1 MRYFLLLF
9 VLAGVMVVGVAG
21 FRGSTS
27 RKPPIEVFPDMD
39 RQPKLRPQDRN
50 SFFADGRSSRFPVQ
64 GTIARTV
71 AYEGLLNAAPG
82 NSVFP
87 YQEDAPVNSG
97 LVTGTTNFVESIP
110 FQITERFLDRGRDRY
125 QIYCLPCHGAIGDA
139 NGVIKKVAMPTVANL
154 HDARIIQITDGQI
167 YYAIKNGSP
176 SQLMGSYAAQVTV
189 EERWAIVAYVR
200 ALQRSRLGSLDDVP
214 ESLRS
219 TLSK

>member
-1 MRYFLLLF
+1 MRYFLLMS
-9 VLAGVMVVGVAG
+9 VLAGVLVVGVAG

-39 RQPKLRPQDRN
+39 RQPKLRPQERN
-50 SFFADGRSSRFPVQ
+50 SFFADGRSSRLPVQ
-64 GTIARTV
+64 GTIARAV
-71 AYEGLLNAAPG
+71 PFQGLINAVPQ
-82 NSVFP
+82 NPVYPFH
-87 YQEDAPVNSG
+87 EDSPVNSG

-125 QIYCLPCHGAIGDA
+125 QIYCSPCHGATGDG
-139 NGVIKKVAMPTVANL
+139 NGVIKKIAMPTVANL
-154 HDARIIQITDGQI
+154 HDPRIVQMPDGQI

-176 SQLMGSYAAQVTV
+176 SQLMGPYAAQVSV
-189 EERWAIVAYVR
+189 EERWSIVTYVR

-219 TLSK
+219 TLAK